1 MSFDNKN
8 FITSHWIQIGNKY
21 FDPDTLDPNTILY
34 LDDKEQLI
42 QLSYTIAASQIP
54 EDKFIFKNGVKLYNN
69 GRGFFFDLSNPN
81 NYHYIASGLVHILNR
96 PITEYI
102 VINDEEKMY
111 IVHTL
116 DDYVNSIQLG
126 SKDVGFDK
134 MKQIMGFN
142 SNAVLE
148 LADGTIIE

>member
-1 MSFDNKN
+1 M
-8 FITSHWIQIGNKY
+8 
-21 FDPDTLDPNTILY
+21 
-34 LDDKEQLI
+34 
-42 QLSYTIAASQIP
+42 
-54 EDKFIFKNGVKLYNN
+54 
-69 GRGFFFDLSNPN
+69 
-81 NYHYIASGLVHILNR
+81 HILNR

-111 IVHTL
+111 VIHTL

>member
-1 MSFDNKN
+1 MTSDNESFIK
-8 FITSHWIQIGNKY
+8 SHWVQVGNKY
-21 FDPDTLDPNTILY
+21 FDTDTLDPNTILY

-69 GRGFFFDLSNPN
+69 GRGFFDLNNPN
-81 NYHYIASGLVHILNR
+81 NYHCIASGLVHILNR

-111 IVHTL
+111 VIHTL
-116 DDYVNSIQLG
+116 DDYVIPIQLG
-126 SKDVGFDK
+126 SKDIGFDK